1 MKMPI
6 IISVLAI
13 TVILISPAIAKPG
26 NYTIGQIHT
35 MAEKR
40 FPDDPV
46 RTTKYEIALFRRV
59 LQLGNKFDDPVM
71 ASAYLNS
78 LVAEIDKLECR
89 P

>member
-13 TVILISPAIAKPG
+13 TVILISPVIAKPG
-26 NYTIGQIHT
+26 NYTIGQIHA
-35 MAEKR
+35 MANKKY
-40 FPDDPV
+40 PDDIV
-46 RTTKYEIALFRRV
+46 RKTKFEIALFRRV
-59 LQLGNKFDDPVM
+59 LQLGNKFDGPVM